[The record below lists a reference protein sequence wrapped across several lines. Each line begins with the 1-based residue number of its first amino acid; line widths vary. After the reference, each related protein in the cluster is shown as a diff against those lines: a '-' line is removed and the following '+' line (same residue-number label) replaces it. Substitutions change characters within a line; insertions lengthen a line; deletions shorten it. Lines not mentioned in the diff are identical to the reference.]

1 MDSREIE
8 AKLIRNDPS
17 ARKLKG
23 QAYEIRM
30 DRLSESAKTAKTPEE
45 ARRFSDL
52 RAQTINKYNK
62 YKNTDH
68 RN

>member
-1 MDSREIE
+1 MDNREIE
-8 AKLIRNDPS
+8 ANLIRNDPS
-17 ARKLKG
+17 AHKLKG

-30 DRLSESAKTAKTPEE
+30 DRLHESAKTAKSPEE

-52 RAQTINKYNK
+52 RRQTIDKYNK